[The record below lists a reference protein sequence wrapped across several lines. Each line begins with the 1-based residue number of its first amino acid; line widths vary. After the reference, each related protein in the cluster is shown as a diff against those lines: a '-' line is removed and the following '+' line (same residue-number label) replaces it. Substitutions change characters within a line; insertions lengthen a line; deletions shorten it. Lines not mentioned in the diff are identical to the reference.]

1 MDIAVLLVTMF
12 FCFFIGVPIAYSLA
26 LAAIAGCLWI
36 GIPLEA
42 VMLKIS
48 DGVSKVAMLTIPFF
62 VLAGAIMAEGGMA
75 RRMVAFADVLVG
87 FTRLRGGLSV
97 VNVLATTLLSGISGS
112 AVADTSAIGSV
123 MIPQMER
130 AGFPRVFAANV
141 TITASVQALLV
152 PPSHN
157 AVIFSLA
164 TGGTISIISLFM
176 AGVVPGLLLGFAI
189 MILCLVIAY
198 RDSHPKGTSVPAREA
213 IKITIDAAWGLI
225 TLIIILGGI
234 LGGVFTAIEAGA
246 VACVWAFFVTMF
258 IYRDYKWRDLPA
270 LVHRTLRTV
279 AMVMTLIACA
289 SSVGYVMALTQMP
302 AKITAF
308 FLTIS
313 SNKYVI
319 LFLINILLLVLGT
332 LVDMAPSILIS
343 TPILLPVMINF
354 GVDPVHFGMIM
365 MLNLGIGLCHPPVG
379 AILFVGCAVGK
390 VSIEEVMRKI
400 WPFYAVMF
408 GVLMLVTYIPAL
420 SLWLPKLLQVH

>member
-12 FCFFIGVPIAYSLA
+12 FGFLIGVPIAYSLG
-26 LAAIAGCLWI
+26 LAAIAAALWI

-130 AGFPRVFAANV
+130 SGFPRVFATNV

-157 AVIFSLA
+157 AIIYSLA

-176 AGVVPGLLLGFAI
+176 AGVVPGLLLGFSI

-198 RDSHPKGTSVPAREA
+198 RDGHPRGTAVPLREA
-213 IKITIDAAWGLI
+213 IEISVDAAWGLI
-225 TLIIILGGI
+225 TLVIILGGI

-258 IYRDYKWRDLPA
+258 IYRDVRWRDLPG

-319 LFLINILLLVLGT
+319 LFLINILLLVLGC
-332 LVDMAPSILIS
+332 LVDMAPSILIC

-390 VSIEEVMRKI
+390 VSIEQVMRTI
-400 WPFYAVMF
+400 WPFYGVMF
-408 GVLMLVTYIPAL
+408 VVLMLVTYLPAL
-420 SLWLPKLLQVH
+420 SLWLPALVIH

>member
-1 MDIAVLLVTMF
+1 MDIAVLLFTMF

-87 FTRLRGGLSV
+87 FTRVRGGLSV
-97 VNVLATTLLSGISGS
+97 VN
-112 AVADTSAIGSV
+112 
-123 MIPQMER
+123 
-130 AGFPRVFAANV
+130 
-141 TITASVQALLV
+141 ASVQALLV

-157 AVIFSLA
+157 AVIYSLA

-176 AGVVPGLLLGFAI
+176 AGVVPGLLLGFSI
-189 MILCLVIAY
+189 MVLCLVIAY
-198 RDSHPKGTSVPAREA
+198 RDGHPRGTAVPLREA
-213 IKITIDAAWGLI
+213 VKITIDAAWGLI
-225 TLIIILGGI
+225 TLVIILGGI

-319 LFLINILLLVLGT
+319 LFLINMLLLILGT
-332 LVDMAPSILIS
+332 LVDMAPSILIC

-390 VSIEEVMRKI
+390 VTIEQVMRKI

-408 GVLMLVTYIPAL
+408 AVLMLVTYIPAL
-420 SLWLPKLLQVH
+420 SLWLPALVIK

>member
-1 MDIAVLLVTMF
+1 MDILVLLAVMF
-12 FCFFIGVPIAYSLA
+12 ACFLIGVPIAYSLA
-26 LAAIAGCLWI
+26 LASIAGAFYI

-75 RRMVAFADVLVG
+75 RRLVAFANVLVG
-87 FTRLRGGLSV
+87 FVRIRGGLSV
-97 VNVLATTLLSGISGS
+97 VNVVATTFLSGISGS

-123 MIPQMER
+123 MIPQMEK
-130 AGFPRVFAANV
+130 AGYPRVFATNV

-157 AVIFSLA
+157 AVIYSLA

-176 AGVVPGLLLGFAI
+176 AGVVPGLLLGFSI
-189 MILCLVIAY
+189 IVLCLVIAY
-198 RDSHPKGTSVPAREA
+198 RDGHPRGEIVEAREA
-213 IKITIDAAWGLI
+213 VKITIEAAWGLI
-225 TLIIILGGI
+225 TLVIILGGI
-234 LGGVFTAIEAGA
+234 LGGIFTAIEAGA

-258 IYRDYKWRDLPA
+258 VYRDYRWRDLPA
-270 LVHRTLRTV
+270 LVHRTLSTV

-302 AKITAF
+302 GKITAF
-308 FLTIS
+308 FLSIS
-313 SNKYVI
+313 SDKNVI
-319 LFLINILLLVLGT
+319 LFLINILLLVLGC

-343 TPILLPVMINF
+343 TPILLPVMVNL

-365 MLNLGIGLCHPPVG
+365 LLNLGIGLCHPPVG

-390 VSIEEVMRKI
+390 VTIEQVMRRI
-400 WPFYAVMF
+400 WPFYGVMF
-408 GVLMLVTYIPAL
+408 FVLMLVTYIPAI
-420 SLWLPKLLQVH
+420 SLWLPRLLGL

>member
-1 MDIAVLLVTMF
+1 
-12 FCFFIGVPIAYSLA
+12 
-26 LAAIAGCLWI
+26 
-36 GIPLEA
+36 
-42 VMLKIS
+42 
-48 DGVSKVAMLTIPFF
+48 
-62 VLAGAIMAEGGMA
+62 
-75 RRMVAFADVLVG
+75 
-87 FTRLRGGLSV
+87 
-97 VNVLATTLLSGISGS
+97 
-112 AVADTSAIGSV
+112 
-123 MIPQMER
+123 
-130 AGFPRVFAANV
+130 
-141 TITASVQALLV
+141 
-152 PPSHN
+152 
-157 AVIFSLA
+157 
-164 TGGTISIISLFM
+164 
-176 AGVVPGLLLGFAI
+176 
-189 MILCLVIAY
+189 
-198 RDSHPKGTSVPAREA
+198 
-213 IKITIDAAWGLI
+213 
-225 TLIIILGGI
+225 
-234 LGGVFTAIEAGA
+234 
-246 VACVWAFFVTMF
+246 
-258 IYRDYKWRDLPA
+258 
-270 LVHRTLRTV
+270 
-279 AMVMTLIACA
+279 
-289 SSVGYVMALTQMP
+289 MALTQMP